1 MMGCEIPNWVVV
13 VFDRRCHDA
22 HDIAQSLVRACNK
35 RGMRVSDP
43 KAVEKEPQKNQFFPP
58 DERVRRMF
66 HFLTHHRPMFIL
78 AVLPDKDSEIYDLF
92 TPYITFLCVKHAEL
106 WSVSMVTAV
115 LNTTNTTLML
125 RVIPEVVGNLV
136 NGGCITILPSLPEPR
151 DLCQ

>member
-1 MMGCEIPNWVVV
+1 MPAGFNV
-13 VFDRRCHDA
+13 
-22 HDIAQSLVRACNK
+22 LVKYCVQ
-35 RGMRVSDP
+35 RVSDP
-43 KAVEKEPQKNQFFPP
+43 KAVEKEPQNNRCFPP

-78 AVLPDKDSEIYDLF
+78 AILPDKDSEIYGLF

-151 DLCQ
+151 DLCQWLGEYWCQRKAQKLNSILIW